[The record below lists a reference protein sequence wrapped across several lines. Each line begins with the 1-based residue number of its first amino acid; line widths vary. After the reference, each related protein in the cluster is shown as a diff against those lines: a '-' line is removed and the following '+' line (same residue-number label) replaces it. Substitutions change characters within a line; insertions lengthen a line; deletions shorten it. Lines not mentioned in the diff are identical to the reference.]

1 MIRWTVAG
9 TASTCQAR
17 RPCVTIVQLKMPV
30 VVIII
35 DAGDAGSGTRIDTN
49 SERVLGGD
57 MINFVLILLS
67 MIILTATGVYVL
79 MQDWRATP
87 NRLFASFALS
97 AVLLM
102 YCAVLRFT
110 GSDPWGVWF
119 VYGLSAPLLAVS
131 SWLLIWLILAIFI
144 PHWYAQPYI
153 RWALAAPYLFI
164 ALFLTL
170 DWYSGLGL
178 VRRMD
183 ASEAT
188 GMLVPLNGLL
198 FVPVIVSYVLGGL
211 LVPLV
216 MLITIAVR
224 QRSVRV
230 PAAWLSGGLAL
241 SFAAGALFGSVSW
254 LALNYVSMLPL
265 YLAFGWVTLRYQV
278 FRPSQ
283 IALRTAVESLP
294 DGVVIVDAQRQ
305 VRFANR
311 AAQQLASLDDDG
323 ETTFE
328 AVLVRAGFQDCTTPE
343 DRLDGVR
350 RFHRMGEV
358 AAILIVS
365 EVAIEGDHASGS
377 VLLLRDVTAAERQRA
392 ALAASHAALEER
404 TAALERSL
412 DEIRQ
417 RDAMI
422 TRLTLPLIPLSD
434 GVLAL
439 PLIGAFTGERSQ
451 AMVALL
457 LHQIG
462 QRRARKVL
470 LDLTGITGFDHSLAV
485 ALRQAADGARLMG
498 ARIAL
503 CGVRPDIAESIVHE
517 RLALHDVQHFATMQE
532 GVAALLH
539 QSDGLLPAP

>member
-1 MIRWTVAG
+1 
-9 TASTCQAR
+9 
-17 RPCVTIVQLKMPV
+17 
-30 VVIII
+30 
-35 DAGDAGSGTRIDTN
+35 
-49 SERVLGGD
+49 

-79 MQDWRATP
+79 MQDWRATT
-87 NRLFASFALS
+87 NRLFALFALS

-102 YCAVLRFT
+102 FCAVLRFT
-110 GSDPWGVWF
+110 GSDPWEVWF

-131 SWLLIWLILAIFI
+131 YWLLIWLILAIFI
-144 PHWYAQPYI
+144 PHRYAQPTV
-153 RWALAAPYLFI
+153 RRALAAPYLFM

-188 GMLVPLNGLL
+188 GAPLNGLL
-198 FVPVIVSYVLGGL
+198 YVPVIISYILGGL
-211 LVPLV
+211 LVPV
-216 MLITIAVR
+216 AMLITVAVR
-224 QRSVRV
+224 RRSVRI

-241 SFAAGALFGSVSW
+241 SFAAGAWFGPMYW

-265 YLAFGWVTLRYQV
+265 YLAFGWVTLRFQI
-278 FRPSQ
+278 FRPSRV
-283 IALRTAVESLP
+283 ALRTAVEYLP
-294 DGVVIVDAQRQ
+294 DGVVVIDAQRQ

-311 AAQQLASLDDDG
+311 AARQLAPLDDDS

-328 AVLVRAGFQDCTTPE
+328 TALARAGFQDDTTSE
-343 DRLDGVR
+343 DRLAGVR
-350 RFHRMGEV
+350 RFHREGEV
-358 AAILIVS
+358 AATLMVS
-365 EVAIEGDHASGS
+365 EVAIEGDRASAS

-457 LHQIG
+457 LNQIE
-462 QRRARKVL
+462 QRRAQKVL
-470 LDLTGITGFDHSLAV
+470 LDLTGITAFDHSLAV

-517 RLALHDVQHFATMQE
+517 QLALHDVRHFATMQE

-539 QSDGLLPAP
+539 

>member
-1 MIRWTVAG
+1 
-9 TASTCQAR
+9 
-17 RPCVTIVQLKMPV
+17 
-30 VVIII
+30 
-35 DAGDAGSGTRIDTN
+35 
-49 SERVLGGD
+49 

-79 MQDWRATP
+79 MQDWRAMT
-87 NRLFASFALS
+87 NRLFALFALS

-110 GSDPWGVWF
+110 GDNPWGIWF

-144 PHWYAQPYI
+144 PHRYAQLHT
-153 RWALAAPYLFI
+153 RRALAAPYVLI

-178 VRRMD
+178 VRR
-183 ASEAT
+183 T
-188 GMLVPLNGLL
+188 GAFQAAGMPDILNGPL
-198 FVPVIVSYVLGGL
+198 FVPMIVSYVFGGL
-211 LVPLV
+211 LVPLA
-216 MLITIAVR
+216 MLITVAVH
-224 QRSVRV
+224 QRRERV
-230 PAAWLSGGLAL
+230 PAVWLSIGLAL
-241 SFAAGALFGSVSW
+241 SFAAGAWFGSASW
-254 LALNYVSMLPL
+254 PALNYVSMLPL

-283 IALRTAVESLP
+283 VALRTAIEYLP
-294 DGVVIVDAQRQ
+294 DGVVIIDAQRQ

-311 AAQQLASLDDDG
+311 AARQLALLDG
-323 ETTFE
+323 NGRTAFE
-328 AVLVRAGFQDCTTPE
+328 AALARVGFQDCTTPE

-350 RFHRMGEV
+350 RFHRVGEME
-358 AAILIVS
+358 ATLMVS
-365 EVAIEGDHASGS
+365 EVAIEGDQESAS
-377 VLLLRDVTAAERQRA
+377 VLLLRDVTAAERQRV

-417 RDAMI
+417 RDAII
-422 TRLTLPLIPLSD
+422 TRLTLPMIPLSE

-457 LHQIG
+457 LNQIEQ
-462 QRRARKVL
+462 QRAQRVL
-470 LDLTGITGFDHSLAV
+470 LDLTGITSFDHSLAV

-498 ARIAL
+498 AQIVL
-503 CGVRPDIAESIVHE
+503 CGVRPDIAESIVRE
-517 RLALHDVQHFATMQE
+517 RLEIPGIQYFATMQE
-532 GVAALLH
+532 GVATLLH
-539 QSDGLLPAP
+539 QGNRSSLVHQ

>member
-1 MIRWTVAG
+1 
-9 TASTCQAR
+9 
-17 RPCVTIVQLKMPV
+17 
-30 VVIII
+30 
-35 DAGDAGSGTRIDTN
+35 
-49 SERVLGGD
+49 
-57 MINFVLILLS
+57 MINFALILLS
-67 MIILTATGVYVL
+67 MIILTAIGVYVL
-79 MQDWRATP
+79 MQDRHATP
-87 NRLFASFALS
+87 NRLFASFAFS

-119 VYGLSAPLLAVS
+119 VHGLSAPLLAIS

-144 PHWYAQPYI
+144 PHRYAQPHV
-153 RWALAAPYLFI
+153 RRALAAPYLFI

-178 VRRMD
+178 VRRID
-183 ASEAT
+183 ASKAT
-188 GMLVPLNGLL
+188 GALDLLNGPL
-198 FVPVIVSYVLGGL
+198 FVPVMVSYVLGGL
-211 LVPLV
+211 LVPV
-216 MLITIAVR
+216 AMLSAVAVR
-224 QRSVRV
+224 RRSVRV
-230 PAAWLSGGLAL
+230 PVAWLSGGLAL
-241 SFAAGALFGSVSW
+241 SFAAGAWFSSISL

-265 YLAFGWVTLRYQV
+265 YLAFGWVTLRFQI

-283 IALRTAVESLP
+283 VALRTAVEYLP
-294 DGVVIVDAQRQ
+294 DGVVVIDAQRR

-311 AAQQLASLDDDG
+311 AARQLASLNDDS

-328 AVLVRAGFQDCTTPE
+328 TALARAGFQDDTTSE
-343 DRLDGVR
+343 DRLAGVR
-350 RFHRMGEV
+350 RFHREGEV
-358 AAILIVS
+358 AATLMVS
-365 EVAIEGDHASGS
+365 EVAIEGDHASAS
-377 VLLLRDVTAAERQRA
+377 VLLLRDVTAAERQRV

-517 RLALHDVQHFATMQE
+517 RLALHDVRHFATMQE

-539 QSDGLLPAP
+539 QSDGLFPDPR

>member
-1 MIRWTVAG
+1 
-9 TASTCQAR
+9 
-17 RPCVTIVQLKMPV
+17 
-30 VVIII
+30 
-35 DAGDAGSGTRIDTN
+35 
-49 SERVLGGD
+49 
-57 MINFVLILLS
+57 
-67 MIILTATGVYVL
+67 
-79 MQDWRATP
+79 
-87 NRLFASFALS
+87 
-97 AVLLM
+97 M

-110 GSDPWGVWF
+110 GSDPWEVWF

-144 PHWYAQPYI
+144 PHRYAQPTV
-153 RWALAAPYLFI
+153 RRVLAAPYLFM

-170 DWYSGLGL
+170 DWYSSLGL

-188 GMLVPLNGLL
+188 GMPDLLNGPL
-198 FVPVIVSYVLGGL
+198 FVPVIISYILGGL

-216 MLITIAVR
+216 MLITVAMR
-224 QRSVRV
+224 RRSVRIPV
-230 PAAWLSGGLAL
+230 AWLSGGLAL

-265 YLAFGWVTLRYQV
+265 YIAFGWVTLRYQV

-283 IALRTAVESLP
+283 VALNTAVECLP
-294 DGVVIVDAQRQ
+294 DGVVIIDAQRR

-311 AAQQLASLDDDG
+311 AAQQLTPLDEDSG
-323 ETTFE
+323 TTFE
-328 AVLVRAGFQDCTTPE
+328 AALARAGFHDCTTPE

-350 RFHRMGEV
+350 RFHREGEV

-377 VLLLRDVTAAERQRA
+377 VLLLRDVTATERQRA
-392 ALAASHAALEER
+392 ALAASRAALEER
-404 TAALERSL
+404 TTELEQSL
-412 DEIRQ
+412 KEIQ
-417 RDAMI
+417 ERDALI
-422 TRLTLPLIPLSD
+422 TRLTLPLIPLSN
-434 GVLAL
+434 GVLAM
-439 PLIGAFTGERSQ
+439 PLIGAFDSTRCE
-451 AMVALL
+451 ALIALL
-457 LHQIG
+457 LKRIEE
-462 QRRARKVL
+462 RSARMVL

-517 RLALHDVQHFATMQE
+517 RMDLNGVPRFATMQE

-539 QSDGLLPAP
+539 QSNGSSPVHQ